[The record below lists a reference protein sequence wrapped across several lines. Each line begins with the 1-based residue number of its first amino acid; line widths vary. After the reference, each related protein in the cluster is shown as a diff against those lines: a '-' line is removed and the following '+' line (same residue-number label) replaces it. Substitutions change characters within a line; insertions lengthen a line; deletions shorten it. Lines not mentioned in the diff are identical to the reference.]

1 MREGSSKIKGLKN
14 PFGALNTWICCLAF
28 IATICLT
35 ACAAL
40 AQTDPSQSADLP
52 LTQPPPDPSAFFQES
67 LMRELSKNGCLKC
80 HVRHGE
86 GGRLSEPPEF
96 FPESESDLGDA
107 GRFPPPLDHVG
118 RKFQSGVLES
128 IIEDHE
134 KAQIRPYLKIE
145 RPSYSR
151 EVADQLGEAL
161 RKADMDPEEKPTPR
175 DGRENE
181 VGRNAWGR
189 ALIGA
194 EGLGCI
200 VCHPLNGEPSLGIQS
215 VDLATA
221 AKRLRPEYFR
231 DLLLDPNRF
240 RPGTRMPSFWP
251 EGRPSRSG
259 FGGSTERQI
268 DSLWVYLNEFPQ
280 SRLPVG
286 MESDE
291 NFIVHVAERPKVLR
305 TFLKSTGTH
314 GLAIGFP
321 EGVHLGFDA
330 LNLRWTLVWCG
341 EFIDAEGIW
350 DDRFTPETEALGVVS
365 FTIQKYT
372 PMPVDAEFLGY
383 RLRGQDPP
391 ELRYRV
397 GEQILIDSIK
407 PLAGNPVQLSR
418 QIKLSKENLNS
429 DENGEIWWEIANG
442 KKIECA
448 GEGSWAVDGDFLV
461 WIASGTK
468 DSSVVNWRLIENETS
483 QALEIQLTRR
493 CEGQT
498 QAEIHYSEKI
508 QSNES
513 N

>member
-1 MREGSSKIKGLKN
+1 
-14 PFGALNTWICCLAF
+14 
-28 IATICLT
+28 
-35 ACAAL
+35 
-40 AQTDPSQSADLP
+40 
-52 LTQPPPDPSAFFQES
+52 
-67 LMRELSKNGCLKC
+67 
-80 HVRHGE
+80 
-86 GGRLSEPPEF
+86 
-96 FPESESDLGDA
+96 
-107 GRFPPPLDHVG
+107 
-118 RKFQSGVLES
+118 
-128 IIEDHE
+128 
-134 KAQIRPYLKIE
+134 
-145 RPSYSR
+145 
-151 EVADQLGEAL
+151 VADQLGEAL

-215 VDLATA
+215 VDLAAA

-251 EGRPSRSG
+251 EGRPSRPG

-268 DSLWVYLNEFPQ
+268 DSLWVYLKELPQ

-291 NFIVHVAERPKVLR
+291 NFIVHVEDRPKVVR

-321 EGVHLGFDA
+321 EGAHLGFDA
-330 LNLRWTLVWCG
+330 LNLRWTLVWSG

-350 DDRFTPETEALGVVS
+350 DDRFTPETEALGSVA
-365 FTIQKYT
+365 FIIQKYT

-383 RLRGQDPP
+383 RLRGQDSP

-397 GEQILIDSIK
+397 GEQVLIDSIK

-448 GEGSWAVDGDFLV
+448 GEGSWVVDGDFVV

-468 DSSVVNWRLIENETS
+468 DSSVVNWRMSENETS

-493 CEGQT
+493 SEGQT